1 MTASIQNTAS
11 SLKVLLNGLKW
22 FCEATHEPIEKRVE
36 YLEILADSSHKCF
49 ASVAAQIRFYQSA
62 KSPTRALIVT
72 HEDGRQ
78 EYVHGQQVETL
89 VLAQP
94 DKAEDA
100 VVYGKPEALK
110 AIRAAL
116 AANGHTVTGPANIH
130 DLSAQVAEA
139 AVASIDPPDKDK
151 AHGNAT

>member
-1 MTASIQNTAS
+1 MTASIQNTWS
-11 SLKVLLNGLKW
+11 SFKVLLAGLKA
-22 FCEATHEPIEKRVE
+22 FRDATHLSIEDRYE
-36 YLEILADSSHKCF
+36 MLWPLTDSFHKCLV
-49 ASVAAQIRFYQSA
+49 SLSAQIRFYQSA

-72 HEDGRQ
+72 HEDGSQ
-78 EYVHGQQVETL
+78 EYVQGQQVETL

-100 VVYGKPEALK
+100 VIYGKPEALK

-130 DLSAQVAEA
+130 TLSAQVAEA